1 MSFPVLLRSSG
12 AFALFASRCLL
23 SGSPPGLS
31 LSLSR
36 RLRLASTRLRTRH
49 CFFPFPLVF
58 HRFWGYFST
67 HLAISC
73 VSPSLL
79 LQLCK
84 AQRCLVSASPQTPSF
99 SRRHTSRV
107 ETPDC
112 VWVCW
117 RCNGTDEVSP
127 VRDLSAGGLFIATPS
142 PRPVGMKAKLD
153 FLVQEGQIRAEAI
166 VRHIELGKGL
176 GLKFT
181 AVTEQDCAH
190 LAALLTRLRNLSR
203 SRGKP

>member
-1 MSFPVLLRSSG
+1 MSP
-12 AFALFASRCLL
+12 
-23 SGSPPGLS
+23 
-31 LSLSR
+31 
-36 RLRLASTRLRTRH
+36 
-49 CFFPFPLVF
+49 
-58 HRFWGYFST
+58 
-67 HLAISC
+67 
-73 VSPSLL
+73 
-79 LQLCK
+79 
-84 AQRCLVSASPQTPSF
+84 SPQTPSY

-107 ETPDC
+107 ETPDG
-112 VWVCW
+112 VWICW

-181 AVTEQDCAH
+181 AVTEQDWPH
-190 LAALLTRLRNLSR
+190 LAALLTRLRQLSR